1 MRGLNQTKPEQTTK
15 KKGVENEK
23 NICTSDYGGI
33 FLLTPVF
40 AGASNMTGT
49 IQGYNSLMMGKASPM
64 GQDVHIPAHV
74 VASETTFVLLDGAAK
89 GKHFLIQN
97 VDRAVLARF
106 INQQVKIEGDINNR
120 TESIRA
126 ENIYTSAP
134 DKSWEKVWARNPL
147 DNIYLDVFGSH
158 PLSGL

>member
-1 MRGLNQTKPEQTTK
+1 MK
-15 KKGVENEK
+15 KLLVP
-23 NICTSDYGGI
+23 TFMAAI

-49 IQGYNSLMMGKASPM
+49 IQGYNSLMMGKAAPM

-89 GKHFLIQN
+89 GKHYLIQN

-106 INQQVKIEGDINNR
+106 MNRQVKIEGDVNR
-120 TESIRA
+120 IEESILA
-126 ENIYTSAP
+126 ENIYAFAP
-134 DKSWEKVWARNPL
+134 DKSWKKVWARNPL
-147 DNIYLDVFGSH
+147 DDIYRDVFGSL